1 MLMDALLIG
10 VGGEVRKFAN
20 DQTKLRCRPNVA
32 YGTLK
37 NAIYFVVRAI
47 ICPVGLDRTSD
58 MHPAWMLRY
67 MLSMYAYCST
77 CAIVVEQ

>member
-1 MLMDALLIG
+1 MEATVVLMHALLLG
-10 VGGEVRKFAN
+10 EWGGGEVRKFAN
-20 DQTKLRCRPNVA
+20 DQTKLRCRPNLV

-58 MHPAWMLRY
+58 MHPG
-67 MLSMYAYCST
+67 CCGT
-77 CAIVVEQ
+77 C